1 MRTEILP
8 ADAHVLQVLSHLSDD
23 IARATELSDMYD
35 AALDAL
41 RDGLGLDR
49 SSILLFDSQD
59 VMRIVAWRGL
69 SDTYRAAV
77 EGRQW
82 FIEATYD

>member
-8 ADAHVLQVLSHLSDD
+8 ADAHVLQVLSHLSDG

-49 SSILLFDSQD
+49 
-59 VMRIVAWRGL
+59 
-69 SDTYRAAV
+69 
-77 EGRQW
+77 
-82 FIEATYD
+82 